1 MLKLEHKR
9 VTEIIQDALNEDIGD
24 ADVTS
29 LAMNIGVDADAI
41 IVSKQSGIVSGSD
54 IGRQVF
60 EAYDPSLKI
69 NILKKDGDPVNP
81 GDTILE
87 VKGKGQ
93 SILSAERTALNLMAR
108 LSGIASF
115 TNRFTEK
122 IKDVECKILDTRK
135 TIPNIRILDKY
146 AVRCGGGTN
155 HRMGL
160 YDMILIKENHIRWC
174 GSLEKALK
182 SGVSYANSHNLKIEV
197 EVTNFEEL
205 ETALAYRVD
214 YVMLDHFS
222 LPDIKKAVK
231 MNKTDCKLE
240 ASGNV
245 TLDSVRDIALTGV
258 DFISIGALTHSVP
271 SFDFSLLFM

>member
-29 LAMNIGVDADAI
+29 PAMNIGVDADAI
-41 IVSKQSGIVSGSD
+41 IVSKQSGIVSESD

-60 EAYDPSLKI
+60 EACDPSLKI

-115 TNRFTEK
+115 TNHFTEK
-122 IKDVECKILDTRK
+122 IKDVECK
-135 TIPNIRILDKY
+135 
-146 AVRCGGGTN
+146 
-155 HRMGL
+155 
-160 YDMILIKENHIRWC
+160 
-174 GSLEKALK
+174 
-182 SGVSYANSHNLKIEV
+182 
-197 EVTNFEEL
+197 
-205 ETALAYRVD
+205 
-214 YVMLDHFS
+214 
-222 LPDIKKAVK
+222 
-231 MNKTDCKLE
+231 
-240 ASGNV
+240 
-245 TLDSVRDIALTGV
+245 
-258 DFISIGALTHSVP
+258 
-271 SFDFSLLFM
+271 